1 MHQSAYDPHARE
13 NAEPLL
19 PGAMWC
25 ESALEAVEA
34 ADVTVIVTEWNELRA
49 LDLDRVK
56 AAMRGDVL
64 VDLRNIYLPAQARA
78 AGFTYAGIGR

>member
-1 MHQSAYDPHARE
+1 
-13 NAEPLL
+13 
-19 PGAMWC
+19 MWC